1 MTSRHS
7 SREAPVLSTA
17 QPSPVHPPFDD
28 AHDPPW
34 PAELLGSS
42 PLVRRL
48 REQIRRTADGAGR
61 AMVVAEPGLD
71 AAAVARAIHA
81 CGGSRSAPLV
91 EVDCANGNPAEVE
104 AALFGPPAE
113 RSSRR
118 SKVLESVGPDCG
130 LTAAAGGTLYLAH
143 VSDLP
148 AAAQA
153 RLARIVRDGEVLVGG
168 TVQPSKI
175 GVRMIAGCAP
185 TIEAEV
191 EQGGFRADLY
201 RRLSTIRLDVPPL
214 RLRPEDIPAIAR
226 HVMERTA
233 LARGVAARGFTKAA
247 LALLS
252 ALPWPG
258 NVEELAA
265 VLGRL
270 PAGVPSALVHVED
283 LLAEVGGEW
292 RATRA
297 SGASLR
303 EAKRQFER
311 EYIASVLRQHGWRM
325 GEAARALGIQR
336 TNLYRKAR
344 QLNIPRVKVTR

>member
-1 MTSRHS
+1 
-7 SREAPVLSTA
+7 VLSTA
-17 QPSPVHPPFDD
+17 EPSPVRPPLDGL
-28 AHDPPW
+28 DPPW
-34 PAELLGSS
+34 PAELHGTS

-48 REQIRRTADGAGR
+48 REQVRRSADGPGR
-61 AMVVAEPGLD
+61 TLVVAEPGLD

-81 CGGSRSAPLV
+81 RGTSPGAPLV
-91 EVDCANGNPAEVE
+91 EVDCGAGGPDEIE
-104 AALFGPPAE
+104 TALFGSPAAKPV
-113 RSSRR
+113 RR
-118 SKVLESVGPDCG
+118 SQVLEPVGADG
-130 LTAAAGGTLYLAH
+130 ALTAAAGGTLYLAR

-153 RLARIVRDGEVLVGG
+153 RFARIVRDGEVLVAGD
-168 TVQPSKI
+168 TQPRRI
-175 GVRMIAGCAP
+175 GVRVIAGCAP
-185 TIEAEV
+185 TIEAEIT
-191 EQGGFRADLY
+191 QGGFRADLY
-201 RRLSTIRLDVPPL
+201 RRLAATRLDVPPL

-226 HVMERTA
+226 HLMERIA
-233 LARGVAARGFTKAA
+233 LARGVAVRGFTRAA

-258 NVEELAA
+258 NIEELAG
-265 VLGRL
+265 VLARL
-270 PAGVPSALVHVED
+270 PAGSPSTLVRVED
-283 LLAEVGGEW
+283 LLAEVGAEW
-292 RATRA
+292 RGARA

-344 QLNIPRVKVTR
+344 QLGIPRVKVTR